1 MRILRI
7 RRGFTTNS
15 SASSEW
21 LPGAPTPDP
30 SQGLAGN
37 GGTGPTISTTS
48 GSYPRPQSNASGDAV
63 KVGGL
68 IAIVALVF
76 TAHRVGRA
84 IFKGKASSNL
94 TNSTPKNEGDDD

>member
-30 SQGLAGN
+30 GQGLAGS
-37 GGTGPTISTTS
+37 GTGPTVSTTS
-48 GSYPRPQSNASGDAV
+48 GSYPRTQANASGDAI

-76 TAHRVGRA
+76 TAHRLGRA
-84 IFKGKASSNL
+84 IFKGKFSSNP